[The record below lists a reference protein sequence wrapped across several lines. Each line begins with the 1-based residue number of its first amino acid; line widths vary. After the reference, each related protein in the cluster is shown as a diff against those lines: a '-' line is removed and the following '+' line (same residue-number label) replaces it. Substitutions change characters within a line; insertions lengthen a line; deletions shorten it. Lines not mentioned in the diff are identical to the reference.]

1 MPRAK
6 RGLTLVVAGVGLAA
20 LLLTQFGAIE
30 AGVAGRDFGRCV
42 VSCQGVKQSCNSQ
55 CNVDCKAI
63 TEPDSQEREDCI
75 AGCHDGCESN
85 GLECEVVCKAVRD
98 SPSPEEP

>member
-20 LLLTQFGAIE
+20 LLLIQFGTIE

-42 VSCQGVKQSCNSQ
+42 VSCQGVKQSCNGQ
-55 CNVDCKAI
+55 CNSDCKAI
-63 TEPDSQEREDCI
+63 FPEGQEREDCI
-75 AGCHDGCESN
+75 GDCHLGCEDN
-85 GLECEVVCKAVRD
+85 GLECEVMCKAIRD
-98 SPSPEEP
+98 APTPEEP

>member
-1 MPRAK
+1 M

-42 VSCQGVKQSCNSQ
+42 VSCQGVKQSCNRQ
-55 CNVDCKAI
+55 CNADCKAI
-63 TEPDSQEREDCI
+63 TPPDSQEREDCI
-75 AGCHDGCESN
+75 FDCRVGCDDN
-85 GLECEVVCKAVRD
+85 GLECEVMCKAIRD
-98 SPSPEEP
+98 APTPEEP